1 MTNVL
6 VVGCPFVLS
15 LVLWALQDLDKTQED
30 VLKHQASI
38 SELKRSFMEATPEP
52 RPSQWDKRLTGS
64 PATTLRL
71 QAQGVRVLL
80 LGIRTPP
87 QMLCMPSLS
96 FTSCSSHSPPLG
108 SWFTVCV
115 FFCTV
120 GQLGKYCMKKFV
132 FISLS

>member
-15 LVLWALQDLDKTQED
+15 LVRWALQDLDKTQED

-64 PATTLRL
+64 PATSLRL
-71 QAQGVRVLL
+71 QAQGVRVLVLGFRRRHALAVLHL
-80 LGIRTPP
+80 LLFSR
-87 QMLCMPSLS
+87 
-96 FTSCSSHSPPLG
+96 
-108 SWFTVCV
+108 WVTVGAVC
-115 FFCTV
+115 CTL
-120 GQLGKYCMKKFV
+120 GQLGTCSQQV
-132 FISLS
+132 FIFILLN